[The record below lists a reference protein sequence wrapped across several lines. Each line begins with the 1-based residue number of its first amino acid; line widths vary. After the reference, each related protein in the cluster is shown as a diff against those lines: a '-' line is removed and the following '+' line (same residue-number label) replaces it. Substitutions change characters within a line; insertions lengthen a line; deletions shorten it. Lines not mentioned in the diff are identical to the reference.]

1 MSDFVVIN
9 SSSTSQPE
17 NVSGSLMGGEPL
29 KLILL
34 SAMFSLS
41 ILVRIPVNLFLGVR
55 LIQEAIHW
63 TKIP

>member
-1 MSDFVVIN
+1 MSDFVEINN
-9 SSSTSQPE
+9 SSTIGQSGPE

-41 ILVRIPVNLFLGVR
+41 ILVRSPDYTSSGLDPFSEQVF
-55 LIQEAIHW
+55 
-63 TKIP
+63 

>member
-41 ILVRIPVNLFLGVR
+41 ILVRLPVDLFLAVR
-55 LIQEAIHW
+55 VVQEAGHCK
-63 TKIP
+63 KIP